1 MTLWIDAQISP
12 EIASFITWN
21 FNITCI
27 AIRDLGLKEATDK
40 DIFFAAK
47 EANIVL
53 ITKDSDF
60 IDLLLKYN
68 SPPKIIWLTCGNT
81 SNEYLKVILK
91 DKLLITLKLLNEK
104 NDIVE
109 LTN

>member
-21 FNITCI
+21 FNITCTPV
-27 AIRDLGLKEATDK
+27 RDIGLKEATDK
-40 DIFFAAK
+40 DIFLAAK

-81 SNEYLKVILK
+81 SNEYLKIILK
-91 DKLLITLKLLNEK
+91 NKLLITLKLLNEE